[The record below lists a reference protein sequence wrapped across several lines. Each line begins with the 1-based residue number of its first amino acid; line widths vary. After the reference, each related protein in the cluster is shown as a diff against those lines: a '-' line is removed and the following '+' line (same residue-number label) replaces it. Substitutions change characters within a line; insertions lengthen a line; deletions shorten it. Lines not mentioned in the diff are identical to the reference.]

1 MHVCARARA
10 CCGVRACAR
19 MHARLRLPCPCSSR
33 VLAGADRQPSGGELV
48 VGASRLCGRQPDART
63 LTGCKLAWLDLGVT
77 VVVQRR
83 GDRQRRGPLRG
94 LQAEPRLP
102 VCRCQNPA
110 AARLP
115 VHAPCVRA
123 RADLCRANRA
133 CVRVRADGPNVRAKG
148 PGVRASG
155 TGVRANGPDV
165 RANGS
170 SARANRALRAQESGI

>member
-1 MHVCARARA
+1 MRCA
-10 CCGVRACAR
+10 CVR
-19 MHARLRLPCPCSSR
+19 ARLRLPCPCSSR

-133 CVRVRADGPNVRAKG
+133 CVRVRACG
-148 PGVRASG
+148 
-155 TGVRANGPDV
+155 
-165 RANGS
+165 
-170 SARANRALRAQESGI
+170 RAQCACERARCVRERARCVCERARCACERVRCACKPGAARGRGRELI